1 MSNRI
6 DIARRRNI
14 PTYQDAFDEL
24 VLAFDIRGTGKELA
38 WAKMAIRSALRRI
51 VMERNWSCF
60 LRNGTVSTLA
70 AQTTGTVAIATT
82 GVVTLSGATW
92 PADMINRRLIVDS
105 VIYFVSEVLTST
117 TLVVTEPPTTAVASG
132 AAYQAVMAEYA
143 VPSNARRMTN
153 LSATNGVGDVAYVSP
168 ESVLMDRAW
177 SVSAGEPTAYTV
189 RADSKRVGRMAF
201 EFSPMPTSE
210 QRFDYLFYVAT
221 GDESPALYKGR
232 YTYDLGKAT
241 WTNNSTTITAVGT
254 TWSADMVGSVIRFGE
269 SSTPPTGEF
278 GQGTSLDPFVAQ
290 RFVTAV
296 AGDGT
301 TLTVDEAMSPAGTG
315 LGYTICDP
323 LDMPGELWSA
333 FMRLAEWEFA
343 KFTKGG
349 PDLDQR
355 ERSYIQ
361 ELKRAFAADQSWTP
375 DVWGSYLWIAL
386 SENTVAV

>member
-1 MSNRI
+1 MSARV
-6 DIARRRNI
+6 DIARRRNV

-24 VLAFDIRGTGKELA
+24 VLAFDIRGTGKEFAL
-38 WAKMAIRSALRRI
+38 AKMAIRSALRRI
-51 VMERNWSCF
+51 VSERNWSCF
-60 LRNGTVSTLA
+60 LRNGTISTLDSE
-70 AQTTGTVAIATT
+70 TTGTVAIATDGT
-82 GVVTLSGATW
+82 VTLSGATW
-92 PADMINRRLIVDS
+92 PADMLYRRLIVNS
-105 VIYFVSEVLTST
+105 VIYFVDEVLTTT
-117 TLVVTEPPTTAVASG
+117 TLTVTEPPTTAVAAG
-132 AAYQAVMAEYA
+132 AGYQAVMAEYP

-153 LSATNGVGDVAYVSP
+153 LAATNGVGDVAYVSP
-168 ESVLMDRAW
+168 ESMLMDRNW
-177 SVSAGEPTAYTV
+177 SISAGEPTAYTV
-189 RADSKRVGRMAF
+189 RADSKRIGRVSF
-201 EFSPMPTSE
+201 EFSPMPVSE
-210 QRFDYLFYVAT
+210 QRFDYLFYIAP

-254 TWSADMVGSVIRFGE
+254 TWTQNMVGSVIRFGE
-269 SSTPPTGEF
+269 GTTPPTGEF
-278 GQGTSLDPFVAQ
+278 GQGTSLDPFVTQ

-323 LDMPGELWSA
+323 LDMPGDLWSA

-343 KFTKGG
+343 KNTKGG

-355 ERSYIQ
+355 ERSFVL
-361 ELKRAFAADQSWTP
+361 ELKRAFAADQSWSP

-386 SENTVAV
+386 SENTVPV